1 VARPVPELLYLQRR
15 RFGLDRSGRSVPIDS
30 GDSGSHRQEGLWKE
44 ENRLVI
50 LFIGQEL
57 YAHVGWRVA
66 PDLDDAASYRFFQ
79 APGHQNQIADL
90 KVPMLA
96 SHHGFL
102 PNVL

>member
-15 RFGLDRSGRSVPIDS
+15 RFGTRPFRSVSTDRF
-30 GDSGSHRQEGLWKE
+30 GNSGSHRQERLWKE

-79 APGHQNQIADL
+79 APGHQDQIADL